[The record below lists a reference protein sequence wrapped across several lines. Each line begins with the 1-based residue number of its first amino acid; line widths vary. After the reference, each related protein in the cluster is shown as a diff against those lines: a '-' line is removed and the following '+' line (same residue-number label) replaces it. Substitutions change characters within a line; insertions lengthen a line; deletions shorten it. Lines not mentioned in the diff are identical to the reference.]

1 MLCSRGWFGFSFLQ
15 NWLLLCCYEKGMF
28 GQKALVFAC
37 WPQTGCK
44 MLGGSVE
51 SGSRDGVAV
60 APIASAAVGTS
71 CIEAGF
77 RVKSITQSQSS
88 DDGKW
93 QVREV
98 CGRCPSS
105 IPSNRC
111 SNPRQRNL
119 CPSLLPTSPPHL
131 RLAFPFHSGLGLVL
145 F

>member
-28 GQKALVFAC
+28 GQKALVFTL

-44 MLGGSVE
+44 MLGG
-51 SGSRDGVAV
+51 RDGAT
-60 APIASAAVGTS
+60 ATPMASAAVGTS
-71 CIEAGF
+71 CTEAGF

-93 QVREV
+93 QLREV

-105 IPSNRC
+105 IPSNQC

-119 CPSLLPTSPPHL
+119 CPWLLPTCPPHL

-145 F
+145 FLTIK